1 MNFVAELADLSLH
14 GLINSAGSR
23 NRTTDYEKQ
32 RGRECK
38 CTRQDQSEKSIINV
52 WVIKQK
58 KA

>member
-32 RGRECK
+32 RERECK
-38 CTRQDQSEKSIINV
+38 MHASRPI
-52 WVIKQK
+52 
-58 KA
+58 